1 MPRPNDEFMQE
12 MAALEDSY
20 LSSDD
25 PIAQSGFGGGAA
37 RWRAEREPILTA
49 VDHDG
54 DFLDVGCAN
63 GYLLACLVEWSAEDG
78 IRLIPHGIDLG
89 PRLIEAARHRLPD
102 SATNLHHADMWT
114 WHPPRTYDYVYAL
127 ADLAPPGL
135 LGDLCR
141 RLQAWVSPG
150 GRLIIG
156 DYGSRSRDLAPQDMH
171 MVLKSLGF
179 EVAGSAV
186 GGDPT
191 IASFAWVDC

>member
-12 MAALEDSY
+12 MAALEDTY
-20 LSSDD
+20 LASDD
-25 PIAQSGFGGGAA
+25 PIAQSGFDGGAA

-49 VDHDG
+49 VDRDG

-63 GYLLACLVEWSAEDG
+63 GYLLESLIGWAAEEGIDLV
-78 IRLIPHGIDLG
+78 PHGIDLG
-89 PRLIEAARHRLPD
+89 SRLIETARQRMPAHAAH
-102 SATNLHHADMWT
+102 LHHADMWT
-114 WHPPRTYDYVYAL
+114 WHPPRTYDYVYTL

-141 RLQAWVSPG
+141 RLQSWVTPG

-156 DYGSRSRDLAPQDMH
+156 DYGSHSRGLAPQDMQ

-179 EVAGSAV
+179 EVAGAAV
-186 GGDPT
+186 GGDPIIT
-191 IASFAWVDC
+191 AFAWVDC